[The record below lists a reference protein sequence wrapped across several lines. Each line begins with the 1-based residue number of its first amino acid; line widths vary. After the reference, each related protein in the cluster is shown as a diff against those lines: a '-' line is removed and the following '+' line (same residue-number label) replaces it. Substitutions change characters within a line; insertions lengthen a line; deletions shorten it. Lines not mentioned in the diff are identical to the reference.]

1 MLHFDFFMKK
11 ILSIVGA
18 RPQFIKHAPMQ
29 LQLQKH
35 FQALTLHT
43 GQHYDANMSAVFFNE
58 LGIPKPDFTCDIAGA
73 TTQGKQTAIMLT
85 EIEQV
90 CIDQQPDAL
99 VIYGDTNSTLAAA
112 LVGAKMNIPIVH
124 IEAGLRSFNRA
135 MPEEVNRIV
144 ADEFSKM
151 LFCPTQQAITNL
163 HQEGIRHEHIYR
175 CGDVMCDMIQLIAP
189 KVSAL
194 VHEPYY
200 FTTIHRPYNTDDSAR
215 LSNILQH
222 LNDLGKKVIFSI
234 HPRTLHRLAG
244 FGIQKEQFEQIQF
257 IDPVGYLESVAY
269 QKYADCVITDS
280 GGIQKEAYM
289 LKKPCITLR
298 SETEWVETLEHGWN
312 TLVFEHLDH
321 IKTALQQTPG
331 LYIENLYGDGRAAE
345 EITGI
350 LVKNL

>member
-1 MLHFDFFMKK
+1 MKT
-11 ILSIVGA
+11 ILSVVGA

-35 FQALTLHT
+35 FRALTLHT
-43 GQHYDANMSAVFFNE
+43 GQHYDENMSKVFFEE
-58 LGIPKPDFTCDIAGA
+58 LGIPKPDFTCDIAGV
-73 TTQGKQTAIMLT
+73 TTQGKQTALMLT
-85 EIEQV
+85 AIEQV
-90 CIDQQPDAL
+90 CMDEQPDAL

-112 LVGAKMNIPIVH
+112 LVGAKMSIPLVH

-151 LFCPTQQAITNL
+151 LFCPTETAIANL
-163 HQEGIRHEHIYR
+163 HKEGIQHEYIYR

-189 KVSAL
+189 KVRPL
-194 VHEPYY
+194 VNEPYY
-200 FTTIHRPYNTDDSAR
+200 FTTIHRPYNTDDPNR
-215 LSNILQH
+215 LLTILQA
-222 LNDLGKKVIFSI
+222 LDRLGKKIIFSI
-234 HPRTLHRLAG
+234 HPRTLHRLSA
-244 FGIQKEQFEQIQF
+244 FGIQKEQFERIQF

-289 LKKPCITLR
+289 LKKQCITLR
-298 SETEWVETLEHGWN
+298 SETEWVETLADGWN
-312 TLVFEHLDH
+312 TLVFDDLSKLK
-321 IKTALQQTPG
+321 IALEQTPG
-331 LYIENLYGDGRAAE
+331 AHNEFLYGDGRAAE

-350 LVKNL
+350 MLKNL